1 MSSVGKIIFIGAGT
15 ALAFWGVPK
24 LIQGIKTQGAA
35 SKLLFNFTGISGLK
49 IAGGKIEFNLQ
60 AEAANP
66 SNSALKIESLFLDVN
81 FVDGPKIASI
91 RESRVI
97 EVPAKSNVPV
107 KLNIKSNN
115 ITVLGVNILATLFN
129 KLIGKQA
136 ELPNK
141 IKITGNVRG
150 NGFLTDF
157 NEEKELYPKGQKI
170 SGFGQTVTED
180 EDGNPVVEFEPI
192 EWKQKQAA

>member
-1 MSSVGKIIFIGAGT
+1 MSTVGKIVLIGGGV
-15 ALAFWGVPK
+15 ALAVWGVPK
-24 LIQGIKTQGAA
+24 LMKGINTQSAA

-49 IAGGKIEFNLQ
+49 IAGGKIEFVLQ

-66 SNSALKIESLFLDVN
+66 SNTALKIESLFLDVN
-81 FVDGPKIASI
+81 FVNGPKIASI
-91 RESRVI
+91 REQRVI
-97 EVPAKSNVPV
+97 EVPAKSNIPV
-107 KLNIKSNN
+107 KINIKSNN
-115 ITVLGVNILATLFN
+115 ITVLGINVLTTLFN
-129 KLIGKQA
+129 KLIGKQT

-170 SGFGQTVTED
+170 AGFGQTVTED
-180 EDGNPVVEFEPI
+180 ENGNPVIEFEPI
-192 EWKQKQAA
+192 EWKQAA